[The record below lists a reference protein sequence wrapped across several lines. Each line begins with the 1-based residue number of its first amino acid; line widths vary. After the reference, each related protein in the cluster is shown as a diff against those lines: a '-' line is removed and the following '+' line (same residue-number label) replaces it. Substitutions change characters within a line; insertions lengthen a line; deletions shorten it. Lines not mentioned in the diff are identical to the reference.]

1 MKKLL
6 FLIILIINFYST
18 AYGSIKEKILY
29 NFEKIN
35 NLSFNFKQT
44 IDGKTEAGNCIIKYP
59 KKIYCSYNSKNKRI
73 LVSNG
78 KAVVIKS
85 KMSNQYFLYP
95 IEKTQLN
102 IILDKRYLINEIKKL
117 QGRSI
122 NDKYYNFSLENKNN
136 VVNIFFDKKTY
147 NLIGWQMEDI
157 YQNLVVTY
165 IFDLEINKS
174 IKEKIF
180 LLPQRN

>member
-1 MKKLL
+1 
-6 FLIILIINFYST
+6 
-18 AYGSIKEKILY
+18 
-29 NFEKIN
+29 
-35 NLSFNFKQT
+35 
-44 IDGKTEAGNCIIKYP
+44 
-59 KKIYCSYNSKNKRI
+59 
-73 LVSNG
+73 
-78 KAVVIKS
+78 
-85 KMSNQYFLYP
+85 MSNQYFLYP

-102 IILDKRYLINEIKKL
+102 IILDKRYLINEIKKIE
-117 QGRSI
+117 GRSI
-122 NDKYYNFSLENKNN
+122 NDKYYNFSLEKKNN